1 MSELTNIIIGLQRL
15 GDAVQTRGDD
25 LRYVQ
30 QQQTY
35 DHVGWIDQQLDIVE
49 KVRSVLLQERKKFMP
64 VDERRRLE
72 EKQDS
77 MPKVVQKGPV

>member
-1 MSELTNIIIGLQRL
+1 M
-15 GDAVQTRGDD
+15 
-25 LRYVQ
+25 
-30 QQQTY
+30 
-35 DHVGWIDQQLDIVE
+35 VE